1 MENLLILPS
10 GAHLVSLNA
19 YPSPKINARHGTYQ
33 ADLLQGKTL
42 PGGAVINMLATV
54 FKLAAMMEFR
64 FLISDKP
71 HTFLVSEYFVYN
83 KQMCSGS
90 RHVFK
95 NAIRHGQV
103 SLLWRGRGS
112 RVMSFHFSIQ
122 SWRMSLLMGRS

>member
-1 MENLLILPS
+1 MENLLSLTS

-19 YPSPKINARHGTYQ
+19 YPSPKINARHGTDQ
-33 ADLLQGKTL
+33 DDLLQGETL

-54 FKLAAMMEFR
+54 FKLASMMEFG

-71 HTFLVSEYFVYN
+71 HTFLVSEYFVYSE
-83 KQMCSGS
+83 QMCSGS
-90 RHVFK
+90 QYVFK

-122 SWRMSLLMGRS
+122 IWRMSLLTGRN